1 MMRYSSAGGVLIV
14 LAVLIPGVAAKPA
27 TDQVT
32 LTLPRGD
39 AQAGRAAFVALSC
52 SSCHAIAGEKELP
65 TPISANRGPTLGS
78 YQGKQGAARLG
89 LSIIAPSHEISASVR
104 DRDDDL
110 SPMGDFSEAMTVRQF
125 LDLVE
130 YIRSQGD

>member
-1 MMRYSSAGGVLIV
+1 MWRYLSAAGFLLV
-14 LAVLIPGVAAKPA
+14 LAVPIPGIAAEQSDDP
-27 TDQVT
+27 VT
-32 LTLPRGD
+32 LKLPRGD

-52 SSCHAIAGEKELP
+52 SSCHAVAGEQDLP
-65 TPISANRGPTLGS
+65 VPISANRGPTLGP
-78 YQGKQGAARLG
+78 YQGKQGAGRLG

-110 SPMGDFSEAMTVRQF
+110 SPMGDYSEAMTVRQF